1 MKATTDPQSGYCSE
15 TKTFHSLRPIVPL
28 PPESQ
33 PLSFPSFALSLLRHS
48 PPPSPST
55 LAFIFPSSISIS
67 KSLSFPDF
75 LSLTKSLSVSL
86 RLRLRLSKGDVA
98 FILSP
103 LRLEI
108 PVLLFSLLEIGAVLS
123 PSNPLSS
130 PSDISRQIRLSRPK
144 IAFATSSTAASL
156 PPDLPVVLI
165 DSDDFRWMF
174 IDRGGGGSEDPP
186 PIEVIRQSDTAAILF
201 SSGTTGRSKA
211 AAIPHRSYIAMV
223 AGFREPAAE
232 TAEVTM
238 LLAPLFHTMGL
249 FLCLKGVALGETT
262 VMAAAERFEV
272 GAVAAAVAEHG
283 VTVLAAA
290 PTVLVALERA
300 AAEEGI
306 VVRLESL
313 RRVFVGGAPLLRE
326 AAERFARRFRHVRI
340 EQGYGS
346 TEAGGIARTRRE
358 DECES
363 YESVGKLSENLEAK
377 IADPVTGELVG
388 VGQQGEL
395 WLRGPSIMKGYI
407 DDDDANALTFTSDGW
422 LKTGDLCRFDEN
434 GYLYVVD
441 RIKELIKYKAYQVP
455 PMELELILRSLPH
468 ISDAA
473 VIPYPHEEAGQ
484 IPMAYVV
491 RKPGSHIDEATVMD
505 FVAGQVA
512 PYKKIRRVAFVDS
525 IPKSPTGK
533 VLRRELVSHAISASA
548 SKL

>member
-1 MKATTDPQSGYCSE
+1 MKATRDPQSGYCSE

-28 PPESQ
+28 PPESL

-48 PPPSPST
+48 PPSPST
-55 LAFIFPSSISIS
+55 PAFIFTSSKSIP

-75 LSLTKSLSVSL
+75 LSLSNSLSASL

-98 FILSP
+98 FLLSP

-108 PVLLFSLLEIGAVLS
+108 PVLSFSLLHIGAVLS

-165 DSDDFRWMF
+165 DSDHFRSMF
-174 IDRGGGGSEDPP
+174 IGGGGGSEDPP

-223 AGFREPAAE
+223 AGFRDPAAE
-232 TAEVTM
+232 AAEVTM

-249 FLCLKGVALGETT
+249 FLFLKGVALGETA

-272 GAVAAAVAEHG
+272 GAVATAVAEHG

-306 VVRLESL
+306 VVGLVSL
-313 RRVFVGGAPLLRE
+313 RRAFVGGAPLSRE
-326 AAERFARRFRHVRI
+326 AAERFARRFPHVRI
-340 EQGYGS
+340 E
-346 TEAGGIARTRRE
+346 
-358 DECES
+358 
-363 YESVGKLSENLEAK
+363 
-377 IADPVTGELVG
+377 
-388 VGQQGEL
+388 
-395 WLRGPSIMKGYI
+395 
-407 DDDDANALTFTSDGW
+407 
-422 LKTGDLCRFDEN
+422 
-434 GYLYVVD
+434 
-441 RIKELIKYKAYQVP
+441 QVP
-455 PMELELILRSLPH
+455 PMELELILQSLPQ

-473 VIPYPHEEAGQ
+473 VIPYPHEEVGQ

-491 RKPGSHIDEATVMD
+491 RKPGSHIDEATVME
-505 FVAGQVA
+505 FVATQVA

-533 VLRRELVSHAISASA
+533 ILRRELVSHAISASSA

>member
-15 TKTFHSLRPIVPL
+15 TKTFHSLRPSVPL
-28 PPESQ
+28 PPESL
-33 PLSFPSFALSLLRHS
+33 PLSFPSFALSLLLRHS
-48 PPPSPST
+48 PPSPST
-55 LAFIFPSSISIS
+55 PAFIFLSSIS
-67 KSLSFPDF
+67 LSFSDF
-75 LSLTKSLSVSL
+75 LSLSSSLSVSL
-86 RLRLRLSKGDVA
+86 RVRLRLSKGDVA

-108 PVLLFSLLEIGAVLS
+108 PVLLFSLLEIGAVLT

-165 DSDDFRWMF
+165 DSDDFRSMF
-174 IDRGGGGSEDPP
+174 VGGGGGGGSEDPP

-249 FLCLKGVALGETT
+249 FLCLKGIALGETT

-300 AAEEGI
+300 AAEGGI
-306 VVRLESL
+306 VVGLESL
-313 RRVFVGGAPLLRE
+313 RRVFVGGAPLSRE

-346 TEAGGIARTRRE
+346 TEAGGIARMRRE
-358 DECES
+358 DECEN

-377 IADPVTGELVG
+377 IADPVTGEPVG

-395 WLRGPSIMKGYI
+395 WLRGPPIMKGYI
-407 DDDDANALTFTSDGW
+407 DDDDANASTFTSNGW

-455 PMELELILRSLPH
+455 PMELELILRSLPQ

-484 IPMAYVV
+484 IPMACVV
-491 RKPGSHIDEATVMD
+491 RRPGCHIDEATVMD

-533 VLRRELVSHAISASA
+533 VLRRELVSHAIPASA